1 MLEYKGKSLMLDCGI
16 HPGLH
21 GLDALPYVDL
31 IEPEEIDVLLITHF
45 HLDHCGA
52 LPWFLNK
59 TTFKGRVFMTHAT
72 KAIYRWLLS
81 DYIKVSNIAADQMLY
96 SEKDLESSMNR
107 IEVINFHQEVEV
119 NGIKFWAYTAGHV
132 LGAAMFMIEIAG
144 VKVLYTGDFSRE
156 EDRHLMAAE
165 IPSIVPDV
173 LIMEATF
180 GTHVHE
186 KREDRE
192 ARFTSTVHSIVTRGG
207 RCLIPVFAL
216 GRAQELLLIL
226 DDFWASHPEL
236 HDIPIYY
243 ASALAKKCMSV
254 YQTFI
259 GAMNEKVRE
268 QIGISNPFIFR
279 HISSL
284 KNVDDLD
291 GLGTC
296 VIMASPGMMQ
306 SGLSR
311 DLFEAWCTDKKNGVV
326 IAGYCVEGTL
336 AKQVLSQP
344 QEVTT
349 LGGQR
354 LPLRMSV
361 NYITF
366 AAHVDYQ
373 QSREFVLSLKPS
385 HLVLVHGEQNE
396 MNRLKS
402 ALERELESE
411 GVSSTQIYNPRNTQ
425 SVELHFKGEKVAKMV
440 GKLVGEDLKSG
451 QHVSGVL
458 SKRGFKYHLMDSTE
472 VSGVY
477 FTHALIILPPTPSTS
492 PPLS

>member
-1 MLEYKGKSLMLDCGI
+1 
-16 HPGLH
+16 
-21 GLDALPYVDL
+21 
-31 IEPEEIDVLLITHF
+31 
-45 HLDHCGA
+45 
-52 LPWFLNK
+52 
-59 TTFKGRVFMTHAT
+59 
-72 KAIYRWLLS
+72 
-81 DYIKVSNIAADQMLY
+81 
-96 SEKDLESSMNR
+96 
-107 IEVINFHQEVEV
+107 
-119 NGIKFWAYTAGHV
+119 
-132 LGAAMFMIEIAG
+132 
-144 VKVLYTGDFSRE
+144 
-156 EDRHLMAAE
+156 
-165 IPSIVPDV
+165 
-173 LIMEATF
+173 
-180 GTHVHE
+180 
-186 KREDRE
+186 
-192 ARFTSTVHSIVTRGG
+192 
-207 RCLIPVFAL
+207 
-216 GRAQELLLIL
+216 
-226 DDFWASHPEL
+226 
-236 HDIPIYY
+236 
-243 ASALAKKCMSV
+243 
-254 YQTFI
+254 
-259 GAMNEKVRE
+259 
-268 QIGISNPFIFR
+268 
-279 HISSL
+279 
-284 KNVDDLD
+284 
-291 GLGTC
+291 
-296 VIMASPGMMQ
+296 
-306 SGLSR
+306 
-311 DLFEAWCTDKKNGVV
+311 LFEAWCTDKKNGVV